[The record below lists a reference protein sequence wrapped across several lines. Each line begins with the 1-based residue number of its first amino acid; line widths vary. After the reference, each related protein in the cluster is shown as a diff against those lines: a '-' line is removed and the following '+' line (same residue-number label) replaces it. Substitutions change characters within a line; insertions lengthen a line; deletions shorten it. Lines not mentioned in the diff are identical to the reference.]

1 MAFKIS
7 ALKVTR
13 LQHTWVRL
21 RSLLAVVLV
30 SLALSGCVDD
40 RLGIQFNSPQ
50 GGVISQ
56 HLQLDNQMASAQ
68 GWLTGLERRARTLG
82 AVVSRGDRSSLDL
95 SLPFTSAADLEQ
107 KFNALFM
114 AEPGDASLPSFASNL
129 QVKTTNMLLL
139 ERRRLIYDLDLTSLG
154 LQGSEGNMLL
164 SPGDGLNLNFGV
176 RGPWG
181 ASKGRRPP
189 GVFSPEAHREG
200 GELLWKLQPGQNN
213 HVEAVLWMP
222 SPIGLGALAIVGLVI
237 GGRWYLARAQS

>member
-7 ALKVTR
+7 ASKVR
-13 LQHTWVRL
+13 WAQL
-21 RSLLAVVLV
+21 RSLLAIVLV

-40 RLGIQFNSPQ
+40 RVGIQFDSPQ
-50 GGVISQ
+50 GGSISQ
-56 HLQLDNQMASAQ
+56 HLRLNNQMASAQ
-68 GWLTGLERRARTLG
+68 GWLTGLERRARALG
-82 AVVSRGDRSSLDL
+82 ALVKRGDRASLDL
-95 SLPFTSAADLEQ
+95 DLPFTSAADLEQ
-107 KFNALFM
+107 KFNTLF
-114 AEPGDASLPSFASNL
+114 APDPGNGTAPNFASKL
-129 QVKTTNMLLL
+129 QVTTTNMLLL

-154 LQGSEGNMLL
+154 VQSNEGNMLL
-164 SPGDGLNLNFGV
+164 SPGEGLALNFGV

-189 GVFSPEAHREG
+189 GAFSPEAHREG

-237 GGRWYLARAQS
+237 GGRYYLAQRG